1 MFANLLRTLVL
12 ALLFVLAAP
21 VLASSAQ
28 MLGYTVGQSTFQ
40 EVKGSLRERG
50 ATPREKGASAHAGG
64 PMLEASGRSLGIE
77 GLQTAFMIFDPQ
89 DRLAGGLL
97 TLNKSRYDAVVTAM
111 KEKYT
116 LVREVRPHVGNRR
129 AEFRADGALITV
141 EAPHMS
147 FEMTV
152 FYRTPAVQASMDRG
166 AADDEQKRR
175 QTDREQ
181 F

>member
-1 MFANLLRTLVL
+1 MLTLALRT
-12 ALLFVLAAP
+12 FVLASLLAVAMP
-21 VLASSAQ
+21 VWASSAQ
-28 MLGYTVGQSTFQ
+28 MLGYTVGQSTFD
-40 EVKGSLRERG
+40 EVKASLRSRG
-50 ATPREKGASAHAGG
+50 ATPQEKGISTHAGG
-64 PMLEASGRSLGIE
+64 PMLEAPGRGLGVD
-77 GLQTAFMIFDPQ
+77 GLQSAFMLFDAQ
-89 DRLAGGLL
+89 NRLAGGLL
-97 TLNKSRYDAVVTAM
+97 TLNKGRYEAVVQAM

-152 FYRTPAVQASMDRG
+152 FYRTSGVQASMDRG
-166 AADDEQKRR
+166 AAAEAENRR
-175 QTDREQ
+175 RADREQ